1 MRAFMRDDARMQL
14 FQMPREAITA
24 FGSTG
29 VSMDFLPR
37 TVDGNECRVA
47 IAYLDAGGTLGR
59 HPATLRQVF
68 AVVSGTG
75 EVEANG
81 LRRAIGPGTLVVWEP
96 GEEHEAR
103 ATSDMTAVAVEVTG
117 TLELDAHFHEL

>member
-47 IAYLDAGGTLGR
+47 IAYLATGGTLGR

-103 ATSDMTAVAVEVTG
+103 ATSDMTAVVVEVTG